1 MRKLLT
7 FLTTLT
13 AAVAVIVLFTACE
26 QFLKD
31 PEDFL
36 SYWASEAFIKDHS
49 IGSEARPDGAGVPCV
64 SSSPE
69 VHIMLTV
76 HNPKNFPLVMPT
88 YSEPAGIVE
97 FKELSQQP
105 TEGTHYVLG
114 QTAPGRLK
122 LTYKEAFL
130 QQYEQGSGSLNPT
143 ITLKATDGRVFK
155 KTYTFGIKSNT
166 PPPEP
171 KEIVIAKTTG
181 TDSYYVLCLKFE
193 PNEMTRKIGTGTVPV
208 HKDIAKIT
216 INDSHYTLLYNDDNS
231 DFKTPAET
239 FPIGS
244 FIGSGE
250 VEKLTSSSPDLP
262 SGAWVLYYKTNI
274 KIGDGNPET
283 PYTVTLH
290 DKGGVTSDEAVK
302 TIAASG
308 KTHTVTF
315 SVEGGEGGTLT
326 ATPEGGSE
334 NTTGSVLVEHGKNV
348 TFNAN
353 PNEGY
358 KVEKWTVDD
367 SLVNGTNT
375 TYTLYNIIAP
385 KTVKV
390 RFKKVWTVTFSVAD
404 GKGTLKG
411 SYSDGSLYY
420 SLEAENVGDEK
431 KFENVPD
438 GTQVSF
444 AATPAD
450 GWKVKAW
457 TLDGYNVSGEQENY
471 GPDPITADI
480 TVTVEFEKVAAI
492 AGTNNFAWK
501 LLKKAVEIADNNAV
515 ITINGTIVAERYKDN
530 WGEIVINGKSL
541 TIKRADGAAS
551 AVLDA
556 SGHSRIFKVENGA
569 NLILENLTLKGG
581 KAEGEED
588 ADKCG
593 GAIYAKDAN
602 EIKIINCIITGNE
615 AAKNG
620 GGLNVEGTPTTIT
633 NCTFTGN
640 TAKNGGGIYIM
651 ETSTRRPVVTISGGT
666 IGSTD
671 TDKANKATGNGGG
684 IYVGDWCE
692 LRLQDSEDPG
702 AQSVLII
709 GNQAAKGGGVYAKN
723 VLQVSMKNG
732 TRIAVNNDVYL
743 DSGSWIDVAGT
754 LTAEAPVARITP
766 EDYRE
771 FPYVK
776 VLEGNITGGTPQNYT
791 KFAVTPNNSEH
802 WTVDSNGYLT
812 KGKTAVFNNI
822 TKDQI
827 KAAIDAASSMIYGE
841 NATIDHMALD
851 GRLVLYETKWSG
863 HTNYGIMHVT
873 EVNNSGGGY
882 IKFNYKTFR
891 AYNDSVQQED
901 AKKVNGGTKFDL
913 DTGNVNVNGSD
924 FSLENTGQKRFKV
937 LDYAKF
943 YILSN

>member
-36 SYWASEAFIKDHS
+36 SYWASEAFVKDHS
-49 IGSEARPDGAGVPCV
+49 IGSEVRPDGAGVPCV
-64 SSSPE
+64 DSSKD
-69 VHIMLTV
+69 VTIMLTV
-76 HNPKNFPLVMPT
+76 HNPKGFSFVLPT
-88 YSEPAGIVE
+88 ASESAGIVE
-97 FKELSQQP
+97 FKDLSLQP
-105 TEGTHYVLG
+105 EVETDYDLG
-114 QTAPGRLK
+114 RTASGRLK

-130 QQYEQGSGSLNPT
+130 QKYEQGSGSLNPT

-166 PPPEP
+166 PPPKP
-171 KEIVIAKTTG
+171 AVVLAKQTNA
-181 TDSYYVLCLKFE
+181 SPNYYVLCIDTNDLGALSAFVNGKYIHDDIAYVTINGTSYGLEMNDTHNGFSKKPAE
-193 PNEMTRKIGTGTVPV
+193 PSFLANGTGLVAVGSAQLPT
-208 HKDIAKIT
+208 A
-216 INDSHYTLLYNDDNS
+216 SH
-231 DFKTPAET
+231 
-239 FPIGS
+239 
-244 FIGSGE
+244 
-250 VEKLTSSSPDLP
+250 
-262 SGAWVLYYKTNI
+262 WVLYYKTDI
-274 KIGDGNPET
+274 QIGPGNPPT
-283 PYTVTLH
+283 TYRITLI
-290 DKGGVTSDEAVK
+290 DKGGVTSDEAAA

-308 KTHTVTF
+308 PTHTVTF
-315 SVEGGEGGTLT
+315 SVVNGVGGTLT

-358 KVEKWTVDD
+358 KVEKWTLNG
-367 SLVNGTNT
+367 SPVNGTNK
-375 TYTLYNIIAP
+375 TYTLSDVRDN
-385 KTVKV
+385 KTVTV
-390 RFKKVWTVTFSVAD
+390 TFKKVWTVTFSVAD

-457 TLDGYNVSGEQENY
+457 TLDGSSESAYETY
-471 GPDPITADI
+471 GTSITKNTI
-480 TVTVEFEKVAAI
+480 VTVEFEKVTAVS
-492 AGTNNFAWK
+492 GSNNFAWK

-515 ITINGTIVAERYKDN
+515 ITINGEIKASGPSEGDC
-530 WGEIVINGKSL
+530 GEIVINGKSL
-541 TIKRADGAAS
+541 TIKKADGADS

-556 SGHSRIFKVENGA
+556 SRHSRIFKVENGA
-569 NLILENLTLKGG
+569 NLILENLKLTGG
-581 KAEGEED
+581 KADG
-588 ADKCG
+588 G
-593 GAIYAKDAN
+593 GAIYAENAN
-602 EIKIINCIITGNE
+602 EIKIINCTITGNE
-615 AAKNG
+615 AGTNG

-666 IGSTD
+666 IGGTE

-743 DSGSWIDVAGT
+743 DSGSWIKVAGA
-754 LTAEAPVARITP
+754 LSNNPAARITVP
-766 EDYRE
+766 NGKYLTST
-771 FPYVK
+771 K
-776 VLEGNITGGTPQNYT
+776 VLDGNAALLNSEHT
-791 KFAVTPNNSEH
+791 KFQVTPKGNEH
-802 WTVDSNGYLT
+802 WTVGNGGYLT
-812 KGKTAVFNNI
+812 NNKTDIFNNI

-827 KAAIDAASSMIYGE
+827 KAADPSMIYSVS
-841 NATIDHMALD
+841 NIIYDRTILN
-851 GRLVLYETKWSG
+851 GKLILYKTNKSD
-863 HTNYGIMHVT
+863 NYGIMYVT
-873 EVNNSGGGY
+873 EVDNTSNSGKGH

-891 AYNDSVQQED
+891 YFEGDVQKENDIKVTGG
-901 AKKVNGGTKFDL
+901 AKFNLDNGGDAGRVTFY
-913 DTGNVNVNGSD
+913 
-924 FSLENTGQKRFKV
+924 LENTASQKRFKP
-937 LDYAKF
+937 LDNAKF

>member
-1 MRKLLT
+1 
-7 FLTTLT
+7 
-13 AAVAVIVLFTACE
+13 
-26 QFLKD
+26 
-31 PEDFL
+31 
-36 SYWASEAFIKDHS
+36 
-49 IGSEARPDGAGVPCV
+49 
-64 SSSPE
+64 
-69 VHIMLTV
+69 MLTV

-114 QTAPGRLK
+114 KTAPGRLK

-231 DFKTPAET
+231 DFKKPDET
-239 FPIGS
+239 S
-244 FIGSGE
+244 FIERGN
-250 VEKLTSSSPDLP
+250 VQQLTAALP
-262 SGAWVLYYKTNI
+262 SASEKWVLYYKTNI

-457 TLDGYNVSGEQENY
+457 TLDDSHVSAYETY
-471 GPDPITADI
+471 GTSITKNRI
-480 TVTVEFEKVAAI
+480 VTVEFEKVAAV
-492 AGTNNFAWK
+492 AGTDNFAWK
-501 LLKKAVEIADNNAV
+501 LLKKAVEIADPNAV
-515 ITINGTIVAERYKDN
+515 ITINGEIKASGPSEGDC
-530 WGEIVINGKSL
+530 GEIVINGKSL
-541 TIKRADGAAS
+541 KIKKADGADS

-556 SGHSRIFKVENGA
+556 SRLSRIFKVENGA
-569 NLILENLTLKGG
+569 NLILENLKLTGG

-593 GAIYAKDAN
+593 GAIYAKNASTVN
-602 EIKIINCIITGNE
+602 IENCIITGNE
-615 AAKNG
+615 ADTNG
-620 GGLNVEGTPTTIT
+620 GGIYVEGTPTTIT
-633 NCTFTGN
+633 NCIFTGN
-640 TAKNGGGIYIM
+640 TAKNGGGIYIIQGD
-651 ETSTRRPVVTISGGT
+651 RIPVVTISGGT
-666 IGSTD
+666 IGGTG
-671 TDKANKATGNGGG
+671 TGEANKATGSDGNGGG
-684 IYVGDWCE
+684 IYVGDRCKVI
-692 LRLQDSEDPG
+692 LQNNDSTG
-702 AQSVLII
+702 CTIKGNTAQL
-709 GNQAAKGGGVYAKN
+709 GGGVYAANKAD
-723 VLQVSMKNG
+723 VSMKG
-732 TRIAVNNDVYL
+732 DTQIAVDNDVYL
-743 DSGSWIDVAGT
+743 YSGSAILVYNALATAGT
-754 LTAEAPVARITP
+754 VARITVP
-766 EDYRE
+766 KNDYK
-771 FPYVK
+771 PSTK
-776 VLEGNITGGTPQNYT
+776 VLYGDAVGSEHA
-791 KFAVTPNNSEH
+791 KFAVTPKGDEY
-802 WTVDSNGYLT
+802 WTVGSDGCLT
-812 KGKTAVFNNI
+812 KNKTDIFNNI
-822 TKDQI
+822 TKNQI
-827 KAAIDAASSMIYGE
+827 KAAIEAADPSMIYSVS
-841 NATIDHMALD
+841 NIIYDRTILN
-851 GRLVLYETKWSG
+851 GKLILYKTNKSD
-863 HTNYGIMHVT
+863 NYGIMYVT
-873 EVNNSGGGY
+873 EVDNTSNSGKGH

-891 AYNDSVQQED
+891 YFEGDVQKENDIKVTGG
-901 AKKVNGGTKFDL
+901 AKFNLDNGGDAGRVTFY
-913 DTGNVNVNGSD
+913 
-924 FSLENTGQKRFKV
+924 LENTASQKRFKP
-937 LDYAKF
+937 LDNAKF